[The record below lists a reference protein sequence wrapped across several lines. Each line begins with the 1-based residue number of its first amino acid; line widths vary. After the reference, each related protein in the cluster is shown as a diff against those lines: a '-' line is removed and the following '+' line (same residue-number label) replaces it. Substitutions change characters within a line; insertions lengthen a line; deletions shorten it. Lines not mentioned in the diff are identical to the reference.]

1 MLGNFSYSNPTKL
14 YFGDDAQK
22 NLGEE
27 LKNYGP
33 KVLLTYG
40 GGSIKTNGIY
50 DEVVSALRVAGKKVI
65 ELPGVMPNPTTDK
78 LNEGAKL
85 AREHDVD
92 LILAVGGGSTID
104 YAKAVSVSAWYDGDP
119 WEKYYLRQEDPD
131 SGLRLIILRIL
142 YGDSAAVYERPHQS
156 FRKIVGRIVVRT

>member
-1 MLGNFSYSNPTKL
+1 M
-14 YFGDDAQK
+14 
-22 NLGEE
+22 
-27 LKNYGP
+27 
-33 KVLLTYG
+33 LLTYG

-50 DEVVSALRVAGKKVI
+50 EEVMSVLNSIGKEVI

-85 AREHDVD
+85 ARKHNVD

-119 WEKYYLRQEDPD
+119 WKN
-131 SGLRLIILRIL
+131 SILIRRSLTVISVSSLSVL
-142 YGDSAAVYERPHQS
+142 
-156 FRKIVGRIVVRT
+156 F